1 MAPKPE
7 PKTGLAEALFVIFLT
22 FFGELLCIFI
32 PFIGSLVS
40 VLICEAY
47 VFFRGLPYVASLVAG
62 AIDVLSSSWSFAM
75 TIGMI
80 TVFIADHNPKLG
92 QVAAVASRVT
102 LKGGA
107 LKSAEGAAAK
117 SVAAGTSSSSPT
129 RRERWFTER
138 GGAAPERPG
147 PVSTPATAPGTTTG
161 TSGGLEPTTP
171 TAGASNTSQA
181 PTARSS
187 RPSSTGRGRTNQGQ
201 TLETKEES
209 TQKSEG
215 DRIFDEAFGD
225 TQEEKLLQSLEEGV
239 TEESIKNDDPLRL
252 YLNRSKNKNNHS
264 GGKNTA
270 DVVKLDQAKKQ
281 PPGTRPAPENDK
293 QLDKAA

>member
-1 MAPKPE
+1 M
-7 PKTGLAEALFVIFLT
+7 
-22 FFGELLCIFI
+22 
-32 PFIGSLVS
+32 
-40 VLICEAY
+40 
-47 VFFRGLPYVASLVAG
+47 
-62 AIDVLSSSWSFAM
+62 
-75 TIGMI
+75 
-80 TVFIADHNPKLG
+80 
-92 QVAAVASRVT
+92 AAVQ
-102 LKGGA
+102 
-107 LKSAEGAAAK
+107 
-117 SVAAGTSSSSPT
+117 
-129 RRERWFTER
+129 
-138 GGAAPERPG
+138 
-147 PVSTPATAPGTTTG
+147 
-161 TSGGLEPTTP
+161 